1 MGVGTQVIIVVF
13 DDDKI
18 TVTAQSVTGIHNAS
32 ICGRDDSLSFT
43 PCDIDPL
50 FPPSEEEKFSITL
63 PSVGQRHA
71 EIGELEVILLAVGSV
86 ELTTGAVTGAVTAV
100 AVPLLFGNILLAV

>member
-1 MGVGTQVIIVVF
+1 MIACPF
-13 DDDKI
+13 
-18 TVTAQSVTGIHNAS
+18 
-32 ICGRDDSLSFT
+32 
-43 PCDIDPL
+43 PCDIDR
-50 FPPSEEEKFSITL
+50 FISPSEEKFSITL
-63 PSVGQRHA
+63 PSVGQRHS

>member
-50 FPPSEEEKFSITL
+50 FPLRRKKFSITL